1 MFKIRIHVYTTSN
14 TFFDENVFVD
24 VNLPGIPRKGDYINI
39 GYELLCELESK
50 ATSDI
55 NIAKEYYE
63 WFYGKSYGIKKDDI
77 KKENLDD
84 LSFSDAILV
93 QNVLWI
99 PSSNIVQVEIMIDY
113 NEEKNLFL

>member
-1 MFKIRIHVYTTSN
+1 MFKVRIHVHTTSS

-55 NIAKEYYE
+55 SIAKDYHE
-63 WFYGKSYGIKKDDI
+63 WFYGKSYGINKADI
-77 KKENLDD
+77 KEEDLDD

-93 QNVLWI
+93 QSVQWN
-99 PSSNIVQVEIMIDY
+99 PSSNIVNVEIMIDY
-113 NEEKNLFL
+113 NEQKNLFL